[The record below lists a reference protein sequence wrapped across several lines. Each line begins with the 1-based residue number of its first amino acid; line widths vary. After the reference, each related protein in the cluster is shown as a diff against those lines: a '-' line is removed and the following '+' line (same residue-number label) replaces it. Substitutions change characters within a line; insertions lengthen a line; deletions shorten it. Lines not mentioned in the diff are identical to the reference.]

1 MCVFANSS
9 ETNGRIYLIFG
20 GKMHVIPRSDLIY
33 FSLPYIKG
41 RGHHEGQGHPMKN
54 QFCPTGSFYTLF
66 FSYWRAEQIS
76 YRNICS
82 KMNFFTQK
90 RAIYTENGAHPTY
103 YITKINFV
111 LHGCVIPHFLGIGNL
126 NLNFESILAFATKCP

>member
-1 MCVFANSS
+1 MSVCVCVCVFANSS

-82 KMNFFTQK
+82 KMNFLPKRGLFIPKMGLTQPITLQK
-90 RAIYTENGAHPTY
+90 STLYYTDVSY
-103 YITKINFV
+103 LIF
-111 LHGCVIPHFLGIGNL
+111 
-126 NLNFESILAFATKCP
+126 